1 MREETLHEGVGFLGE
16 PFLRNIFALFH
27 KSTGCL
33 LFTFNYV
40 GPIIRCSTTRD
51 TLYFL
56 FDSHCRNSHG
66 ITDSPFGFLVLLELL
81 TYSSSKG
88 ILKKPII
95 LLIFLIHHKIRFISV
110 NVND

>member
-66 ITDSPFGFLVLLELL
+66 ITDSPFGFLVLLEFADLL
-81 TYSSSKG
+81 QLERYIEEAYNIANLSN
-88 ILKKPII
+88 PP
-95 LLIFLIHHKIRFISV
+95 
-110 NVND
+110 

>member
-56 FDSHCRNSHG
+56 FDSHCRNSDG
-66 ITDSPFGFLVLLELL
+66 ITDSPFGFLDVLEFADLLQLERYIEEAYNIANLS
-81 TYSSSKG
+81 Y
-88 ILKKPII
+88 PP
-95 LLIFLIHHKIRFISV
+95 
-110 NVND
+110 